1 MRNSSLS
8 FRESL
13 NKYNLTEDFYDSELV
28 EAYYSTMML
37 NISAINNIN
46 DILPNNESSL
56 FNAQA
61 LKYFIN
67 IQSLLIK
74 EINFSK

>member
-8 FRESL
+8 FGESL
-13 NKYNLTEDFYDSELV
+13 NKYNLTEDFYDSDLV

-46 DILPNNESSL
+46 DILPNSESSL